1 MSFTRKRIDVT
12 ISLGTGQY
20 GESGAN
26 VVTLSGHRVQAM
38 VQLIPGDVMPSAQ
51 VRVFGLPLEML
62 NQLTA
67 IGLVNSAVRFHNSML
82 IQAGD
87 DETGLSTIYNGTI
100 KDSSGNLDGMP
111 DSALEVVA
119 MGGLAAALKP
129 VAPSSFPGQA
139 DVATVMKGLAD
150 QMGLAFESNG
160 VQVQLS
166 NPYFPGTALAQARAC
181 ARAADIWM
189 TIDRGTLAI
198 WPKNGARA
206 MQDDIPVISA
216 GTGMRGAPRFA
227 SMAVEV
233 WTLFNPHVKV
243 GGLIEIQSAKLT
255 AANGIWYVSEA
266 THTLESE
273 VPEGSWFTRI
283 VGKPYHNNG

>member
-20 GESGAN
+20 GETGSST
-26 VVTLSGHRVQAM
+26 VTLSNHRVQAM

-51 VRVFGLPLEML
+51 VRIFGLPLDML

-67 IGLVNSAVRFHNSML
+67 VGLVNSAVRFHNSML

-87 DETGLSTIYNGTI
+87 DETGLSTIYDGTI
-100 KDSSGNLDGMP
+100 KDSWANLDGMP
-111 DSALEVVA
+111 DSALEIIA

-129 VAPSSFPGQA
+129 VTPSSFPGQA
-139 DVATVMKGLAD
+139 DVATIMKGLAQ
-150 QMGLAFESNG
+150 QMGFAFENNG

-166 NPYFPGTALAQARAC
+166 NPYFPGTALAQAHAC
-181 ARAADIWM
+181 ARAAGIWM

-206 MQDDIPVISA
+206 TQGDIPIISA
-216 GTGMRGAPRFA
+216 STGMRGAPRFA
-227 SMAVEV
+227 STAVEV
-233 WTLFNPHVKV
+233 WSLFNPHIKV
-243 GGLIEIQSAKLT
+243 GGLIQIQSNKLT

-273 VPEGSWFTRI
+273 VPEGAWFTR
-283 VGKPYHNNG
+283 VVAKPYTNG